1 MPIVLS
7 DKDALSIW
15 AQLEVLRNVY
25 ESKPQSQYRDFE
37 LAIVRRH
44 LAQLSSPPKDRR
56 DIIRA
61 VK

>member
-25 ESKPQSQYRDFE
+25 ESKPQSEHRDFE
-37 LAIVRRH
+37 LGIVRRH
-44 LAQLSSPPKDRR
+44 LAQLRATPQERR
-56 DIIRA
+56 EIIRA